1 MITTLF
7 NRSGYLCTIKNDEAG
22 KNFIELLR
30 EQLADVGKHVKLR
43 GHGHRRG
50 IRRYR
55 QDLPISLASHVALY
69 LY

>member
-1 MITTLF
+1 MNAY

-22 KNFIELLR
+22 QNFIQTLR
-30 EQLADVGKHVKLR
+30 EQLADIGKHLKLR
-43 GHGHRRG
+43 GRGHRHG
-50 IRRYR
+50 IKRYR